1 MRSRSR
7 GRVALPAT
15 LSLLVRYCAAHG
27 WCEDAV
33 RTRAECT
40 CSTAVFVHERSQH
53 AAFAHPPPPRAPVR
67 NRRHMHETKPPHPGP
82 SFRSTGARSIGPH
95 SFTSF
100 QLPACRCHPHTD
112 SHGLTRAAGLPYA
125 NARFSGI
132 MRCEGAYA
140 SSPTRYPHVAH
151 LRKTFRDGGDTKGTG
166 TLGGE
171 GVLRRPDSWR
181 KAGTYLADASDDRST
196 ANTTRSALASIHSRT
211 RRRLAAAAWPARG
224 LDLRTLDRTL
234 TRSACG

>member
-1 MRSRSR
+1 MRRFLRASAFKSRLFTIYTPHSR
-7 GRVALPAT
+7 VVSFSVLARLRIVLDNRPPAQLRSSWCAIPFARSGGTPGNPQLT

-140 SSPTRYPHVAH
+140 SSPTRGSPAQD
-151 LRKTFRDGGDTKGTG
+151 F
-166 TLGGE
+166 
-171 GVLRRPDSWR
+171 P
-181 KAGTYLADASDDRST
+181 
-196 ANTTRSALASIHSRT
+196 
-211 RRRLAAAAWPARG
+211 RRRRHQGYARRRGRAQAAR
-224 LDLRTLDRTL
+224 
-234 TRSACG
+234 

>member
-1 MRSRSR
+1 MRRFLRASAFKSRLFTIYTPHSRVVSFSALARLRIVLDNRPPAQLRGARGVRSRSR

-95 SFTSF
+95 RFTSF

-140 SSPTRYPHVAH
+140 SSPTRGSPAQD
-151 LRKTFRDGGDTKGTG
+151 F
-166 TLGGE
+166 
-171 GVLRRPDSWR
+171 P
-181 KAGTYLADASDDRST
+181 
-196 ANTTRSALASIHSRT
+196 
-211 RRRLAAAAWPARG
+211 RRRRHQGYRYARRRGRAQAAR
-224 LDLRTLDRTL
+224 
-234 TRSACG
+234 